1 VSLPTPSTLSSQ
13 AHVGIDPRCLFII
26 FDHKSGEA
34 SQDLFYQPESDVQA
48 AKTTFIEGYADYAIQ
63 VAELSYDAIGS
74 LKFGESGASGSIT
87 VGPLVDLY
95 GISGTAAPHF
105 PGPFKTMR
113 DRYIHQ
119 IDRALECTRKGLVG
133 RGRPL
138 YAYLG
143 HLVARSLVM
152 DCAELTKEGDEF
164 FIRQPD
170 ALVGQFLSRENEIT
184 AVLDWE

>member
-1 VSLPTPSTLSSQ
+1 MSSQ
-13 AHVGIDPRCLFII
+13 AHFGIDPRCLFII
-26 FDHKSGEA
+26 FDHKRGAPSE
-34 SQDLFYQPESDVQA
+34 DLFWEPESDTQA
-48 AKTTFIEGYADYAIQ
+48 ARATFIEEYADYAIQ

-74 LKFGESGASGSIT
+74 LKFGEGSASGSIT

-95 GISGTAAPHF
+95 GISGIAPPHF

-113 DRYIHQ
+113 DRCILQ
-119 IDRALECTRKGLVG
+119 IDRVLEYTRKGLVG

-138 YAYLG
+138 YVYLG

-152 DCAELTKEGDEF
+152 NCADLAKEEGEF

-170 ALVGQFLSRENEIT
+170 ALTCQFLSHENEIT
-184 AVLDWE
+184 AVLDW